1 MEIARILR
9 IWIIHR
15 WWLASSI
22 VGEIQ
27 VGTAVFQQESGV
39 FFVVLQSCFVECS
52 GKCADNVI
60 VLLAE
65 LVRPCDLFGYGYR
78 YR

>member
-1 MEIARILR
+1 
-9 IWIIHR
+9 
-15 WWLASSI
+15 
-22 VGEIQ
+22 
-27 VGTAVFQQESGV
+27 VGTAVCQQESGV
-39 FFVVLQSCFVECS
+39 FFVVLHSCLVECS

-78 YR
+78 

>member
-22 VGEIQ
+22 VG
-27 VGTAVFQQESGV
+27 TAVCQQESGV

-52 GKCADNVI
+52 GKCADNGI

-78 YR
+78 

>member
-1 MEIARILR
+1 
-9 IWIIHR
+9 
-15 WWLASSI
+15 
-22 VGEIQ
+22 

-39 FFVVLQSCFVECS
+39 FFVVLQSCLVECS
-52 GKCADNVI
+52 GKCADNGI

-78 YR
+78 